1 MKYIS
6 TKDTKHKV
14 TFREA
19 VLTGLAPNGGL
30 FMPEAI
36 TPLPAEFYANLQDMT
51 KEAIAMEVLK
61 PFIGDEIDE
70 KSLLR
75 IVTETLDF
83 DFPVVNIHDN
93 IHALELFHGPTL
105 AFKDV
110 GARFMARCFSHF
122 LGEQEQVTILAATSG
137 DTGSAVGQGFKGVE
151 GVDVVLLY
159 PKGKISKIQESQL
172 TTIGGNVRALEV
184 TGDFDNC
191 QAMVKEAFADDA
203 LKKVRPLSSANSIN
217 IARLL
222 PQSLYYFFAY
232 QALAKQGKKLVV
244 SIPSG
249 NYGNLTAGLFALR
262 LGLPIYQFVAS
273 ANANCTVPDYLSTG
287 EYQPRPSLPTIS
299 NAMDVGNPSNFY
311 RMDYLFDHNLD
322 AMRAMIKGYHYTDQS
337 TQQTMKEVYQQH
349 GYLLDPH
356 GAVGYLGLTAFLK
369 DHPDHV
375 GVFLETAHPAK
386 FKEVVDEAVGIDVPI
401 PKVLQDA
408 LQGEKL
414 AVEIAANYDKLKQ
427 YLMH

>member
-122 LGEQEQVTILAATSG
+122 LAVHSDENTTDFCGAILAPMSCRRLCG
-137 DTGSAVGQGFKGVE
+137 
-151 GVDVVLLY
+151 
-159 PKGKISKIQESQL
+159 IESIFEML
-172 TTIGGNVRALEV
+172 
-184 TGDFDNC
+184 
-191 QAMVKEAFADDA
+191 
-203 LKKVRPLSSANSIN
+203 
-217 IARLL
+217 
-222 PQSLYYFFAY
+222 
-232 QALAKQGKKLVV
+232 
-244 SIPSG
+244 
-249 NYGNLTAGLFALR
+249 
-262 LGLPIYQFVAS
+262 
-273 ANANCTVPDYLSTG
+273 
-287 EYQPRPSLPTIS
+287 
-299 NAMDVGNPSNFY
+299 
-311 RMDYLFDHNLD
+311 
-322 AMRAMIKGYHYTDQS
+322 
-337 TQQTMKEVYQQH
+337 
-349 GYLLDPH
+349 
-356 GAVGYLGLTAFLK
+356 
-369 DHPDHV
+369 
-375 GVFLETAHPAK
+375 
-386 FKEVVDEAVGIDVPI
+386 
-401 PKVLQDA
+401 
-408 LQGEKL
+408 
-414 AVEIAANYDKLKQ
+414 
-427 YLMH
+427 